1 MIYLDNAATT
11 FPKPA
16 CVLREARKCLESY
29 SGNPGRSS
37 HKISL
42 EAARVVYRT
51 RVCLAEMFG
60 ISNEEHIVFTKNTT
74 EALCLSILGAING
87 GDVITTNLEH
97 NSVLRPL
104 DVISKSHGCRIKTLD
119 ATKSDEC
126 FLKDLEDAIT
136 PDTRALVS
144 LHASN
149 TCPRILPISEMGRI
163 CRNHGILFILDAA
176 QSAGIYDIGVE
187 SDGIGIM
194 CSPGHKGLFSPMGV
208 GFAAFRDDFDFDCLE
223 PLLYGGTGVNSKARD
238 VGRLPPESFE
248 AGTLPL
254 PSIAG
259 LLAGAEYCRSLG
271 LKEIRDHEQKL
282 YSAAK
287 NGLLEMG
294 AEIYGDFGQGSV
306 LLFNIEGIP
315 ASKLSEMLDSNGI
328 CTRAGLHCAPTAHEA
343 LGTGGDALR
352 ISFSPMNKMK
362 DIDGFLSAISKII
375 KSLK

>member
-16 CVLREARKCLESY
+16 CVLREAARCLESY
-29 SGNPGRSS
+29 GGNPGRSS

-42 EAARVVYRT
+42 EAARVVYKT
-51 RVCLAEMFG
+51 RVCLAEMLG

-74 EALCLSILGAING
+74 EALCLSIFGMIKG
-87 GDVITTNLEH
+87 GEVITTNLEH

-104 DVISKSHGCRIKTLD
+104 AKITEARGCRIKVLD
-119 ATKSDEC
+119 ATKCDES
-126 FLKDLEDAIT
+126 FLRELEKAISPET
-136 PDTRALVS
+136 KALVS

-149 TCPRILPISEMGRI
+149 TCPRVLPISKMGAI
-163 CRNHGILFILDAA
+163 CRKHGILFILDAA
-176 QSAGIYDIGVE
+176 QSAGIYDINAE
-187 SDGIGIM
+187 ADGIDVI
-194 CSPGHKGLFSPMGV
+194 CSPGHKALFSPMGV
-208 GFAAFRDDFDFDCLE
+208 GFAAFCDGFDFDRLE
-223 PLLYGGTGVNSKARD
+223 PLLYGGTGVNSKMSD
-238 VGRLPPESFE
+238 VGRSSPESFE

-259 LLAGAEYCRSLG
+259 LLAGAEYCRSQG
-271 LKEIRDHEQKL
+271 LEKIRDHERRL
-282 YSAAK
+282 YSAAR

-294 AEIYGDFGQGSV
+294 AEIYGDFGAGSV
-306 LLFNIEGIP
+306 LLFNIHGMA
-315 ASKLSEMLDSNGI
+315 ASKLSEALDSSGI

-362 DIDGFLSAISKII
+362 DIDSFLSAISKII